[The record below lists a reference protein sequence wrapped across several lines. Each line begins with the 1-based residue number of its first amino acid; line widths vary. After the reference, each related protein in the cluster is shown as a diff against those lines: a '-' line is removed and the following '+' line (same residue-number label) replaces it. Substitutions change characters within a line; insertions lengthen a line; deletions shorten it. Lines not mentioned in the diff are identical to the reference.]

1 MHATFVGGLPYL
13 MFGKMII
20 VESCAQDT
28 LLKFLEYD
36 FAVVVDCELQK
47 I

>member
-1 MHATFVGGLPYL
+1 
-13 MFGKMII
+13 MFAKMII

-28 LLKFLEYD
+28 LKKFLEYD
-36 FAVVVDCELQK
+36 FAVVVDCEFHK